1 MEFKQ
6 IYSLAKSLAKLAETE
21 LIGKSITR
29 QKIKQL
35 VSSDHFGQL
44 IMSKAKT
51 LSDKL
56 KIILTSWFIINQPRI
71 KPEDI
76 NRIINNLYILN
87 VKIYDEMGYR
97 TETCGD
103 CDGDGYYECNNCDG
117 SGKQECRY
125 CDGYGTEECE
135 TCIGEGTEECRYCD
149 GKGYEVEIIDK
160 KPNKK
165 FKITGD
171 TNDVTKEI
179 KIECVHCDGEGA
191 VRCRNCGGQGEFECV
206 ACEGDTTEGCTTC
219 DGHGTQDC
227 NYCGGSGDVESY
239 EYYYIIE
246 SVYYLIL
253 GKSLEKYI
261 DEPLQ
266 KELFDNIEYDYPS
279 FDYYMILKSSSYMS
293 EEDVDE
299 TRRQYGMEDS
309 FVIIEDI
316 TKLENINF
324 KIHGLF

>member
-1 MEFKQ
+1 MEFKH

-29 QKIKQL
+29 QKIKKL

-44 IMSKAKT
+44 IMSKAPT
-51 LSDKL
+51 TADKL
-56 KIILTSWFIINQPRI
+56 KIIVTSWFIINKPNL

-76 NRIINNLYILN
+76 NRIVSNLYILT
-87 VKIYDEMGYR
+87 VDIYDEMGYR
-97 TETCGD
+97 NEECHDCGGD
-103 CDGDGYYECNNCDG
+103 GYYDCSSCDGDG
-117 SGKQECRY
+117 KQDCRY
-125 CDGYGTEECE
+125 CDGNGTEECYE
-135 TCIGEGTEECRYCD
+135 CSGEGSQECGYCD

-191 VRCRNCGGQGEFECV
+191 ERCRNCGGSGDFDCSV
-206 ACEGDTTEGCTTC
+206 CEGSGTESCDSC
-219 DGHGTQDC
+219 DGHGTQYCD
-227 NYCGGSGDVESY
+227 YCGGSGEVESR
-239 EYYYIIE
+239 EYYYNIE
-246 SVYYLIL
+246 KVHYLIL

-261 DEPLQ
+261 DEPLP
-266 KELFDNIEYDYPS
+266 KELFDNIEYDDPS

-293 EEDVDE
+293 EEDVDD
-299 TRRQYGMEDS
+299 TRELYGMEDN
-309 FVIIEDI
+309 FVIIQDVN
-316 TKLENINF
+316 KLEDTNIRV
-324 KIHGLF
+324 HGLY